1 MSLEGCSSAPEASL
15 LWDDVVCDLAIGS
28 DGYVHLSYY
37 SVWGS
42 MPVNQVFSQPP
53 DGGAG

>member
-42 MPVNQVFSQPP
+42 VPVNQVFSQPP